1 MSEKTPLKL
10 KPLVSAVGATFAV
23 TLSSTPLVRA
33 EDNPFSLT
41 ELTSGYMFAQESTA
55 TPSPA
60 QENPSQKPAEGKCGE
75 GKCGANM
82 NMDQQP
88 STPDTRA
95 TPENTNEKPAEGKC
109 GEGKCGVNMNMSQIN
124 AQTPPSEGKGSEGM
138 CAGMVMD
145 MKGMIMNE
153 NKDRLPGDCKEI
165 SEEAKI
171 TVHGGRKFAR
181 KFNGAAFAFD
191 QQEWDVK
198 PCTKVTVT
206 FVNDDHVRHQFMI
219 HGLPAY
225 LYPAGMFHME
235 VNGPGEKTAT
245 FIVPSAKK
253 TYLVHCDIAQ
263 HMEKGMKAQ
272 LKVAGGDGDLPSIPG
287 LTGPRFPQWYPEA
300 YPKGGP
306 SPYSSSDPSL
316 FRGSQKEE
324 GDSGQQP

>member
-1 MSEKTPLKL
+1 MSDRSSLKL
-10 KPLVSAVGATFAV
+10 KPLASAVGATFAV
-23 TLSSTPLVRA
+23 TLSSTPLVNA
-33 EDNPFSLT
+33 EDNPFGLT
-41 ELTSGYMFAQESTA
+41 NLSSGYRV
-55 TPSPA
+55 A
-60 QENPSQKPAEGKCGE
+60 QENTAQ
-75 GKCGANM
+75 
-82 NMDQQP
+82 
-88 STPDTRA
+88 
-95 TPENTNEKPAEGKC
+95 KPAEGKC
-109 GEGKCGVNMNMSQIN
+109 GEGKCGVNMNMSQ
-124 AQTPPSEGKGSEGM
+124 TTMSEGKGSEAM
-138 CAGMVMD
+138 CANMVMD

-165 SEEAKI
+165 SEEVKI
-171 TVHGGRKFAR
+171 TVHGGRKYAS

-198 PCTKVTVT
+198 PCTKITVT
-206 FVNDDHVRHQFMI
+206 FVNDDDIRHQFMI
-219 HGLPAY
+219 HGLPKY

-253 TYLVHCDIAQ
+253 TYLVHCDMAQ

-287 LTGPRFPQWYPEA
+287 ITGPRFPQWYPGE

-316 FRGSQKEE
+316 FRGMKGEE
-324 GDSGQQP
+324 